1 MSRLDPELIA
11 VIDTVGAR
19 RRKRIIAAGVELA
32 GDIRADADALATA
45 PVGGGEGVLRVLDL
59 LPAQTFTQSKL
70 WRYQL
75 AAAAEVLAEDT
86 RRWGAPLPRS
96 TGEEMALHLIL
107 RRAAAADGCPPNRVE
122 DWPGEPHRP
131 GDGWGDLFECL
142 FQDHDVLMLYDLP
155 KADMDDLRCVNI
167 DPQRWFSPFELP
179 FPTPPRR

>member
-59 LPAQTFTQSKL
+59 LPPQTFTQSKL

-75 AAAAEVLAEDT
+75 AAAAEVL
-86 RRWGAPLPRS
+86 
-96 TGEEMALHLIL
+96 
-107 RRAAAADGCPPNRVE
+107 VE